1 VKVDDRFSTLT
12 ATPLDLVMK
21 YPDDIDDTKECL
33 VCCARI
39 RTFCTAMSRMQNV
52 AKIDQFCVFEKL
64 AIPALN
70 AVKWIVGVGVEET
83 STTAGR

>member
-1 VKVDDRFSTLT
+1 
-12 ATPLDLVMK
+12 MK
-21 YPDDIDDTKECL
+21 YPDDIDDMEECV

-39 RTFCTAMSRMQNV
+39 WTFCTAMSRMQNV
-52 AKIDQFCVFEKL
+52 AEIDQFCVCKKS

-83 STTAGR
+83 STAAGR